1 MEGSEPDAH
10 ASPRAVELELAVVI
24 IVIDLEVDDTIAGL
38 DVNVADRIVG
48 KAELAVE
55 DVAIAAERQG
65 EPRKLFALDAG
76 SREDITKTVK
86 AEIRAFGGIDA
97 LVNCIGITASE
108 PLFAASIVATGV
120 LRGSGDTMI
129 PSLFNLVSMWLVRL
143 PLATLLSPKIG
154 LVGVWSA
161 MAIELSVRGILFL
174 WRLSKRN
181 WSTKE
186 VIIAHS

>member
-1 MEGSEPDAH
+1 MLGV
-10 ASPRAVELELAVVI
+10 RVL
-24 IVIDLEVDDTIAGL
+24 
-38 DVNVADRIVG
+38 RIE
-48 KAELAVE
+48 A
-55 DVAIAAERQG
+55 
-65 EPRKLFALDAG
+65 FA
-76 SREDITKTVK
+76 
-86 AEIRAFGGIDA
+86 
-97 LVNCIGITASE
+97 E

-120 LRGSGDTMI
+120 LRGTGDTMI